1 MKILFVTGSRGEW
14 GYIRPIIKL
23 CIKESIDYKICATN
37 MVLLPSFGSLI
48 DELKNDGYDV
58 SDEIFMSLDGYD
70 HYTMTKSLGIFL
82 TSFVDVLKREK
93 PNWLLLAGDRG
104 EQLMASVAG
113 SYTYTPVAHIQAGER
128 SGNIDGLARHAI
140 GKFSHIHFAAND
152 DAKKRLLAM
161 GEEKFRIFNVG
172 APQIDEIKNKEVSNT
187 EEIKKKYN
195 VNLKKKFIL
204 VILHPVTEEFDNI
217 SEQTDELFN
226 ALNSFNYNFVWVCP
240 NNDAGSFIIKKKI
253 LNNRTSNNIIFENL
267 TRKDF
272 LFFLKNC
279 ECIVGNSSSGLLEAP
294 SFKKPSV
301 NIGRRQHMR
310 IRGANVIDCV
320 FKKKQITNAINKA
333 LSEVFKK
340 KISQIKNPYGDGNS
354 SKKILK
360 ILKET
365 KINNELLTKN
375 ITI

>member
-48 DELKNDGYDV
+48 DELKDDGYNI

-70 HYTMTKSLGIFL
+70 HFSMTKSLGIFL

-104 EQLMASVAG
+104 EQLIASIAG

-140 GKFSHIHFAAND
+140 GKFSHIHFAANH
-152 DAKKRLLAM
+152 DAKKRLLAL

-172 APQIDEIKNKEVSNT
+172 APQIDEIKSN
-187 EEIKKKYN
+187 EISKSNEIKKKYN
-195 VNLKKKFIL
+195 VNIKKKFIL

-226 ALNSFNYNFVWVCP
+226 ALESFNYNFVWICP

-253 LNNRTSNNIIFENL
+253 LKNRTSKNVTFENL

-279 ECIVGNSSSGLLEAP
+279 ECIIGNSSSGLLEAP

-310 IRGANVIDCV
+310 LRGENVIDCI
-320 FKKKQITNAINKA
+320 FKKKQIINAINKA
-333 LSEVFKK
+333 LSESFKR
-340 KISQIKNPYGDGNS
+340 KIRLIKNPYGDGNS

-365 KINNELLTKN
+365 KINNKLLTKN

>member
-172 APQIDEIKNKEVSNT
+172 APQLDEIKNKEISKT

-226 ALNSFNYNFVWVCP
+226 ALNSFNYNFVWICP

-310 IRGANVIDCV
+310 VRGANVIDCV
-320 FKKKQITNAINKA
+320 FKKKQITSAINKA
-333 LSEVFKK
+333 LSEVFRK
-340 KISQIKNPYGDGNS
+340 KIRQIKNPYGDGNS